1 MENFNSLGLNKDI
14 IRNLTNLKLIKPTP
28 IQSKA
33 IEPALKGRDILGS
46 AHTGTG
52 KTAAFGIPLIQK
64 LIENRKLS
72 ALILT
77 PTREL
82 ANQVHL
88 SILDIL
94 GKKIN
99 IKSTLIIG
107 GESMNKQVNQLKI
120 FPRIIIGT
128 PGRIHDHLVRG
139 NLRLDRTRFL
149 VFDEMDRM
157 LDMGFRIQIEKILKF
172 LPKIKQTLLFSAT
185 FPKNIKKIT
194 EKYLHNPI
202 SISVDEQSTIL
213 KKINHEIIQL
223 NQNEKYEKLISI
235 IKERQ
240 GSILIF
246 MKTKYSSK
254 KMSSKLKNEGFSVN
268 AIHGDLKQ
276 SQRDIVLKK
285 YRDKKYKI
293 LVATDIAARGLD
305 IAHIEHVVN
314 YDLPQKSEDYIH
326 RIGRTARAG
335 ARGEAIC
342 FITPNDKKNW
352 NSIDKLINPS
362 HQNRNRSDDIFK
374 NKKTKNRNLS
384 KKRFLKFKKKIN
396 R

>member
-107 GESMNKQVNQLKI
+107 GESMNKQVNQLKT

-139 NLRLDRTRFL
+139 NLKLDRTRFL
-149 VFDEMDRM
+149 VLDEMDRM

>member
-1 MENFNSLGLNKDI
+1 
-14 IRNLTNLKLIKPTP
+14 
-28 IQSKA
+28 
-33 IEPALKGRDILGS
+33 
-46 AHTGTG
+46 
-52 KTAAFGIPLIQK
+52 
-64 LIENRKLS
+64 
-72 ALILT
+72 
-77 PTREL
+77 
-82 ANQVHL
+82 
-88 SILDIL
+88 
-94 GKKIN
+94 
-99 IKSTLIIG
+99 
-107 GESMNKQVNQLKI
+107 
-120 FPRIIIGT
+120 
-128 PGRIHDHLVRG
+128 
-139 NLRLDRTRFL
+139 
-149 VFDEMDRM
+149 
-157 LDMGFRIQIEKILKF
+157 
-172 LPKIKQTLLFSAT
+172 
-185 FPKNIKKIT
+185 
-194 EKYLHNPI
+194 
-202 SISVDEQSTIL
+202 
-213 KKINHEIIQL
+213 
-223 NQNEKYEKLISI
+223 
-235 IKERQ
+235 
-240 GSILIF
+240 
-246 MKTKYSSK
+246 
-254 KMSSKLKNEGFSVN
+254 MSSKLKNEGFSVN